1 MAYQRSPSRVSDRAQ
16 VAEPLTQP
24 PSLVRAV
31 YLMRAGAGLAL
42 VGAIVTAAA
51 WSRVHS
57 GVLKALIRDNSNA
70 TKHLRAGYTL
80 PQLHQWATGIVL
92 GLIVGELLIALLW
105 LWMARAN
112 GKGMYMA
119 RIASSVFF
127 ALLTVQVFRSVSWT
141 SVSFYFLVLEWLIG
155 VIALEQLWRREV
167 TLYMGPG

>member
-1 MAYQRSPSRVSDRAQ
+1 MTYQRAPSGVGNRAP

-24 PSLVRAV
+24 RSLVQAV
-31 YLMRAGAGLAL
+31 YLMRAGAGLAI

-51 WSRVHS
+51 WSSVHS

-70 TKHLRAGYTL
+70 ARQLKPGYTL

-92 GLIVGELLIALLW
+92 ALIVGELLIALLW

-112 GKGMYMA
+112 GNGMYWA

-127 ALLTVQVFRSVSWT
+127 ALLTIQVFRSVSWT

-155 VIALEQLWRREV
+155 VVALEQLWRREV
-167 TLYMGPG
+167 SRYMGPG